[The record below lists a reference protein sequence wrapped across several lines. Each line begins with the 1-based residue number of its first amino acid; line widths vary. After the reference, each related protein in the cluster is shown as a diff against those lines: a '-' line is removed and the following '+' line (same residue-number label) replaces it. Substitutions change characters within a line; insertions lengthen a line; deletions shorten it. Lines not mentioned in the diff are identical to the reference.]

1 MATSAASAAAQLE
14 QNLRD
19 LRGASGTLQFR
30 SLTRAGAVLTMIL
43 QDGTS
48 RTITVT

>member
-1 MATSAASAAAQLE
+1 MATSAATTAQLLE

-19 LRGASGTLQFR
+19 LRGASGTLPWKN
-30 SLTRAGAVLTMIL
+30 LTRAGAVLTMVM